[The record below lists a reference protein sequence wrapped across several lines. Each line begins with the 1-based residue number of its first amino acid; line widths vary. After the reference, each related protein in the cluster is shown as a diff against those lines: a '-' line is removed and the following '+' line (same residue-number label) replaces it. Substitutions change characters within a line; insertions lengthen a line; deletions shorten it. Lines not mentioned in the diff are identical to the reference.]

1 MTTQQMHASDRG
13 QAKDGNGLTVAVV
26 GGGITGLA
34 AAWQLVTTLP
44 RGARVVLLEA
54 DERLGGK
61 LLTGEIGGRPVD
73 LGPDAFLARR
83 PEAAALCH
91 DLGLGADLVP
101 PGASGAFVWARG
113 ALRQLPSGLALG
125 LPTRMGPL
133 ARSGICSPMGLGRA
147 ALDLLRPSAPP
158 RRKSAGEAQD
168 DNDDDYDES
177 VGSVVRRRLGTEVH
191 DLLADPLIGGIHAG
205 PIDTMSA
212 AAVFPALLR
221 AERQPGSLMKALRP
235 MAPPPA
241 PRPERRAV
249 PPLAATG
256 DLRAADAP
264 APSERAPVFLTVRGG
279 LGRIV
284 ERSEQELTA
293 RGADIRVG
301 VRVENIHMSTTT
313 PGPPRWSITTSRG
326 TLEVDG
332 VVVAVPA
339 TAASGLLG
347 RLDPSLAGLLS
358 GIPYGSVTLVTLRFP
373 KSRAPL
379 RSPGNGLPGAR
390 GQGTARDRV
399 HLGLLEMARARPSRR
414 RALAGLHGPLRRR
427 PFVFDVRR
435 RSRGLRPEGP
445 TPDGR
450 LAWRTGRDGG
460 DPLAGVVPPVPG
472 RAPPA
477 LSGRWRNAPHAITGW
492 HLQGPRAAWGG
503 HTGMCRQWQRRRGR
517 SGGQA
522 GPGRRGDPVTPGTRL
537 AQRWPAAP
545 NEEPWRD
552 AGPPGDHRRAFPPER
567 ETSRRQ
573 PRATND
579 HQVGHHRRPRFS
591 RSSGSRGRPSRR
603 LRWFRILLPALAAGA
618 GLTLS
623 LPPVGVWVLAFPAAG
638 AALVAPRR
646 PAMAC
651 TSRGRL
657 GGRFGALRAVPVVG
671 DEF

>member
-1 MTTQQMHASDRG
+1 MHASDRG

-373 KSRAPL
+373 KSALRFAPRGTGFLVPAGRERLVTACTWVSSKWPELDRRDDVLLRASMGRYGDDRSSSMSDDEAAACALKDLHRMVDL
-379 RSPGNGLPGAR
+379 RGEPAE
-390 GQGTARDRV
+390 T
-399 HLGLLEMARARPSRR
+399 
-414 RALAGLHGPLRRR
+414 
-427 PFVFDVRR
+427 
-435 RSRGLRPEGP
+435 
-445 TPDGR
+445 
-450 LAWRTGRDGG
+450 
-460 DPLAGVVPPVPG
+460 VV
-472 RAPPA
+472 
-477 LSGRWRNAPHAITGW
+477 T
-492 HLQGPRAAWGG
+492 
-503 HTGMCRQWQRRRGR
+503 
-517 SGGQA
+517 
-522 GPGRRGDPVTPGTRL
+522 
-537 AQRWPAAP
+537 RWPAS
-545 NEEPWRD
+545 
-552 AGPPGDHRRAFPPER
+552 FP
-567 ETSRRQ
+567 Q
-573 PRATND
+573 YL
-579 HQVGHHRRPRFS
+579 VGHLRRVRAVEE
-591 RSSGSRGRPSRR
+591 RAARHHG
-603 LRWFRILLPALAAGA
+603 LAL
-618 GLTLS
+618 
-623 LPPVGVWVLAFPAAG
+623 AG
-638 AALVAPRR
+638 AALHGVGI
-646 PAMAC
+646 PACVGSGRGAAADLV
-651 TSRGRL
+651 GRL
-657 GGRFGALRAVPVVG
+657 VPGAGGTR
-671 DEF
+671 